1 MGRHGNAAQR
11 RIEEAGRDVDVG
23 NATKGATADRDVD
36 SAGRKRATG
45 THSSVAAV
53 ATGSAGTTVC
63 GGGIGRGGA
72 TGSAGTSSATGAAS
86 TTVPRSDERRVGQE
100 CVSTGRSRWSPYH
113 YKKKKNNS
121 ITKI

>member
-72 TGSAGTSSATGAAS
+72 TGSAGTSSATGAARDRQS
-86 TTVPRSDERRVGQE
+86 TRLNPVTNAHLVCRLLLE
-100 CVSTGRSRWSPYH
+100 
-113 YKKKKNNS
+113 KKKQ
-121 ITKI
+121 IA

>member
-72 TGSAGTSSATGAAS
+72 PGSAGTNRATGAPRPP
-86 TTVPRSDERRVGQE
+86 VPGPVPTRAGPPRPPG
-100 CVSTGRSRWSPYH
+100 P
-113 YKKKKNNS
+113 
-121 ITKI
+121 